1 MIDAWSA
8 VSGPPSTTGAS
19 GHATLVQGT
28 TFCVSDATGDVHAG
42 TTQGLYVLDTRVIS
56 RLALRVDGHAPEPLT
71 TQADGLLAREFI
83 GRRRPRPGHA
93 ESTVL
98 VLRRRELDGG
108 LWEHVALRNV
118 GAEAASCTV
127 MLHVE
132 ADFADLFEVKMTQAG
147 GRSGVA
153 LEAGE
158 GSLTFS
164 QGVAPNE
171 DAVTV
176 SSPRAL
182 AVAPGTLAWHVVI
195 PPRGTWSTAVRV
207 APVISSRPVPMGE
220 AHGVPHETTEPAR
233 RLGEWRRR
241 APRVS
246 SGDPDFARL
255 IQRSVEDLG
264 ALRIVDPEHSERT
277 VVAAGAPWFMALFG
291 RDSLLSASMLLP
303 VDPSLAVGTL
313 MTLAHYQGRAVD
325 PITEEEPGRILHE
338 IRFGPNAR
346 IALGGRN
353 VYYGSA
359 DSTPLFVVLL
369 GELCRWG
376 GAVPYLDRLLPHA
389 DAALAWIENY
399 GDRDGDHFVEYR
411 RATDR
416 GLVNQGWKDSPDA
429 VTFADGTVA
438 RAPIALAEVQGYT
451 YAAYSARARIAA
463 AAGDADAALR
473 WTGRAAALRTAF
485 NERFWLDDRGYYAI
499 GLDAEKRPID
509 CLASNMGH
517 CLWTG
522 IIDPARAEAVA
533 EHLLSDAMFTG
544 FGVRTLAS
552 SMAAYN
558 PMSYHNGS
566 VWPHDSAIVAAGLMR
581 YGFVEHAQRIA
592 LGLVDAAGHLGGSMP
607 ELFCGFDIRDFP
619 APIPYPTACSPQAW
633 AAASPLLLL
642 RTLLRLEP
650 EARSGQA
657 WFAPTVPD
665 RLLPLH
671 IRHLLLAGSPIEV
684 TVTASD
690 AALDGVPEGLVT
702 VPAARPL
709 DGETC

>member
-1 MIDAWSA
+1 VVDAWSG
-8 VSGPPSTTGAS
+8 VSGPPSSIGAG

-42 TTQGLYVLDTRVIS
+42 TIQGLYVLDTRVLS
-56 RLALRVDGHAPEPLT
+56 RLALRLDGHSPEPLT
-71 TQADGLLAREFI
+71 TQGEGLLAREFI

-98 VLRRRELDGG
+98 VIRRRELDGG

-118 GAEAASCTV
+118 GDEAASCTV

-132 ADFADLFEVKMTQAG
+132 ADFADLFEVKATQAG
-147 GRSGVA
+147 GRSGVV

-158 GSLTFS
+158 GALTFS
-164 QGVAPNE
+164 QGVAPSE
-171 DAVTV
+171 DAVTI
-176 SSPRAL
+176 SAPHAL

-195 PPRGTWSTAVRV
+195 PARGTWSTTVRV
-207 APVISSRPVPMGE
+207 APVISGRPVPMREVYGE
-220 AHGVPHETTEPAR
+220 PHETSDTAR

-246 SGDPDFARL
+246 SGDPAFARL
-255 IQRSVEDLG
+255 VQRSVEDLG
-264 ALRIVDPEHSERT
+264 ALRIFDPEHPERT

-313 MTLAHYQGRAVD
+313 LTLAHYQGRAVD

-338 IRFGPNAR
+338 IRFGPDAR
-346 IALGGRN
+346 VALGGRN

-359 DSTPLFVVLL
+359 DSTPLFVMLL

-376 GAVPYLDRLLPHA
+376 GAAPYLDRLLPHA
-389 DAALAWIENY
+389 DAALTWIEDY
-399 GDRDGDHFVEYR
+399 GDRDGDGFVEYR

-416 GLVNQGWKDSPDA
+416 GLVNQGWKDSPDS
-429 VTFADGTVA
+429 VTFADGTIA

-451 YAAYSARARIAA
+451 YAAYSARAYLAA
-463 AAGDADAALR
+463 AAGDAETERRFAERATALK
-473 WTGRAAALRTAF
+473 TAF
-485 NERFWLDDRGYYAI
+485 NERFWLEGRGYYAI

-509 CLASNMGH
+509 GLASNMGH

-533 EHLLSDAMFTG
+533 ERLLSEEMFTG

-552 SMAAYN
+552 SMAAFN

-592 LGLVDAAGHLGGSMP
+592 LGLLDAAEHFGGSMP
-607 ELFCGFDIRDFP
+607 ELFCGFDVRDFP

-633 AAASPLLLL
+633 SAASPLLLL

-650 EARSGQA
+650 EARQGHV
-657 WFAPTVPD
+657 WFAPAVPD

-671 IRHLLLAGSPIEV
+671 IRHLLLAGFPIDV
-684 TVTASD
+684 TVTGSD
-690 AALDGVPEGLVT
+690 SALDGVPETLLT
-702 VPAARPL
+702 LPEARPVGR
-709 DGETC
+709 DTC

>member
-1 MIDAWSA
+1 VVDAWSG
-8 VSGPPSTTGAS
+8 VTGPPSAMDGG

-42 TTQGLYVLDTRVIS
+42 TIQGLYVLDTRVIN
-56 RLALRVDGHAPEPLT
+56 RLALRLDGHAPEPLT
-71 TQADGLLAREFI
+71 TQSEGLLAREFI

-93 ESTVL
+93 DSTVL
-98 VLRRRELDGG
+98 VIRRRELDGG
-108 LWEHVALRNV
+108 LWEHVTLRNV
-118 GAEAASCTV
+118 GDEAASCTV
-127 MLHVE
+127 MLQVE

-164 QGVAPNE
+164 QGAAPHE

-176 SSPRAL
+176 SAPQAL

-195 PPRGTWSTAVRV
+195 PARGTWSTTVRV
-207 APVISSRPVPMGE
+207 APVLSGRPVPMGE
-220 AHGVPHETTEPAR
+220 AYGVPQERTDPAR
-233 RLGEWRRR
+233 RQVEWRRR

-246 SGDPDFARL
+246 SGDPEFARL
-255 IQRSVEDLG
+255 IQRSVDDLG
-264 ALRIVDPEHSERT
+264 ALRIVDPEHLGRT

-291 RDSLLSASMLLP
+291 RDSLLSATMLLP

-313 MTLAHYQGRAVD
+313 MTLAHYQGCAVD

-338 IRFGPNAR
+338 IRFGPDAR

-359 DSTPLFVVLL
+359 DSTPLFVMLL

-376 GAVPYLDRLLPHA
+376 GAAPYLDHLLPHA

-399 GDRDGDHFVEYR
+399 GDRDGDLFVEYR

-429 VTFADGTVA
+429 VTFANGAIA
-438 RAPIALAEVQGYT
+438 RAPIALAEVQGYA
-451 YAAYSARARIAA
+451 YAAFSARAHIAA
-463 AAGDADAALR
+463 AAGDADTARRCA
-473 WTGRAAALRTAF
+473 GRAAALRAAF
-485 NERFWLDDRGYYAI
+485 NEQFWLEDRGYYAI

-509 CLASNMGH
+509 GLASNMGH

-533 EHLLSDAMFTG
+533 DHLLSEEMFTG

-552 SMAAYN
+552 TMAAYN

-566 VWPHDSAIVAAGLMR
+566 VWPHDTAIVAAGLMR

-592 LGLVDAAGHLGGSMP
+592 LGLIDAARHFGGSMP

-657 WFAPTVPD
+657 WFAPAVPD
-665 RLLPLH
+665 QLLPLH
-671 IRHLLLAGSPIEV
+671 IRHLLLAGHPIEV
-684 TVTASD
+684 TVTASE
-690 AALDGVPEGLVT
+690 AVVDGVAETLVT
-702 VPAARPL
+702 VPEARPL
-709 DGETC
+709 DRDTC